1 MWNIEDIEPSITF
14 KELVFAYIHIFNKM
28 NTQNITDKDIENGNK
43 KEIVILIPKDIPS
56 QTNSLSEYRV
66 LFLMVNLDS
75 HTCCIVIKR
84 II

>member
-1 MWNIEDIEPSITF
+1 
-14 KELVFAYIHIFNKM
+14 M
-28 NTQNITDKDIENGNK
+28 NTPNITDKDIENGNK
-43 KEIVILIPKDIPS
+43 KEIVRLIPKDNPS

-66 LFLMVNLDS
+66 LLLMVNLDS